1 MLGFLNVLG
10 AHGRAFHLEQCELYV
25 DRKRNQLWD
34 FLSCLTQPSLTCTS
48 NLSASKSLF
57 NSRAMCQSARLF
69 KMTGP
74 RSDAHHSITLL
85 EQSSRTETGSV
96 FVMGLVLEAPACSGA
111 GILQLPSPENSP
123 LPEGQQLD
131 AQQQQSPKEN
141 SRWFWL
147 TLESSQPARLSGA
160 AGWKSVCV
168 CLWECLCVCAGWCG
182 PHRGVCVCVCRVVWL
197 SQGYVCVCVQGGVAL
212 AGGSSVA
219 PWALLA
225 EAAVCSG
232 VGSPGAFLALPA
244 ASRLLPGVTTLLSW
258 AQQTGQPPSS
268 AIPTPRAT
276 FWPSFTWVIT
286 GIPAVL
292 VPLSEV

>member
-25 DRKRNQLWD
+25 DGKRNQLWD

-48 NLSASKSLF
+48 SLCAFKSLF
-57 NSRAMCQSARLF
+57 NSRAMCQRARLF

-85 EQSSRTETGSV
+85 VQSSRTETGTV
-96 FVMGLVLEAPACSGA
+96 FVMGLAVEAPACSGA

-123 LPEGQQLD
+123 LPEGRQLD
-131 AQQQQSPKEN
+131 AQQQQSRKEN

-182 PHRGVCVCVCRVVWL
+182 PHRGVYVCVCRVVWL
-197 SQGYVCVCVQGGVAL
+197 SQGYVCVC
-212 AGGSSVA
+212 AGWCGPRGWVLSVA

-232 VGSPGAFLALPA
+232 EGSPGAFLA
-244 ASRLLPGVTTLLSW
+244 LPGVTTLLSW

>member
-1 MLGFLNVLG
+1 MEAPHAPREGSGRARLRSSLRSCSESTSAHCEGGETPSHRWQSLMLGFLNVLG

-160 AGWKSVCV
+160 AG
-168 CLWECLCVCAGWCG
+168 
-182 PHRGVCVCVCRVVWL
+182 
-197 SQGYVCVCVQGGVAL
+197 
-212 AGGSSVA
+212 
-219 PWALLA
+219 
-225 EAAVCSG
+225 
-232 VGSPGAFLALPA
+232 
-244 ASRLLPGVTTLLSW
+244 
-258 AQQTGQPPSS
+258 
-268 AIPTPRAT
+268 
-276 FWPSFTWVIT
+276 
-286 GIPAVL
+286 
-292 VPLSEV
+292 